1 MTVMLHLKNGNVLIF
16 VRLLRIVEV
25 RTVAGDLLELGKVLV
40 RVDGLVDGVMVLRA
54 ALPLLSVLLAWV
66 LLLQVLLAVV
76 LLVVVLL
83 VLVLQLVVLLV
94 LVLLL
99 AQVHV
104 LREAAGHLQQVL
116 VHAMGVAV
124 AVAVGLGLLKAR
136 DNDGALHQL
145 GDTWRASLI
154 NVK

>member
-1 MTVMLHLKNGNVLIF
+1 
-16 VRLLRIVEV
+16 
-25 RTVAGDLLELGKVLV
+25 
-40 RVDGLVDGVMVLRA
+40 MVLRA
-54 ALPLLSVLLAWV
+54 TLPLLSVLLAWV
-66 LLLQVLLAVV
+66 LLAWVLLLQV

-124 AVAVGLGLLKAR
+124 VVGLGLLKAR

>member
-1 MTVMLHLKNGNVLIF
+1 MLHLKNGNVLIF
-16 VRLLRIVEV
+16 VRLLRIAEV
-25 RTVAGDLLELGKVLV
+25 RTGAGDLLELGKVLV

-54 ALPLLSVLLAWV
+54 TLLLLSVLLAWV
-66 LLLQVLLAVV
+66 LLLQVLL
-76 LLVVVLL
+76 VVVLL
-83 VLVLQLVVLLV
+83 VLILQLVVLLV

-124 AVAVGLGLLKAR
+124 AVGLGLLKAR

>member
-16 VRLLRIVEV
+16 VRLLRIAEV
-25 RTVAGDLLELGKVLV
+25 RTGAGDLLGLGKVLV

-54 ALPLLSVLLAWV
+54 TLP
-66 LLLQVLLAVV
+66 LLQVLLA
-76 LLVVVLL
+76 VVLL

-145 GDTWRASLI
+145 GDTWRTSLI

>member
-16 VRLLRIVEV
+16 VRLLRIAEV
-25 RTVAGDLLELGKVLV
+25 RTGAGDLLELGKVLV

-54 ALPLLSVLLAWV
+54 TLPLLSVLLAWV
-66 LLLQVLLAVV
+66 LLLKVLLA
-76 LLVVVLL
+76 VVLL

-136 DNDGALHQL
+136 DNDGALNQL
-145 GDTWRASLI
+145 RNTWRASLI

>member
-1 MTVMLHLKNGNVLIF
+1 MLHLKNGNVLIF
-16 VRLLRIVEV
+16 VRLLRIAEV
-25 RTVAGDLLELGKVLV
+25 RTGAGDLLGLGKVLV

-54 ALPLLSVLLAWV
+54 ALPLLSVLLARI
-66 LLLQVLLAVV
+66 LLLQV

>member
-1 MTVMLHLKNGNVLIF
+1 
-16 VRLLRIVEV
+16 
-25 RTVAGDLLELGKVLV
+25 
-40 RVDGLVDGVMVLRA
+40 MVLRA
-54 ALPLLSVLLAWV
+54 TLHLLSVLLAWV
-66 LLLQVLLAVV
+66 LLLQV

-83 VLVLQLVVLLV
+83 VLVLQLVVLRLG
-94 LVLLL
+94 VLLL

-145 GDTWRASLI
+145 WDNWRASLI

>member
-1 MTVMLHLKNGNVLIF
+1 MTVMRHLENGNVLIF

-54 ALPLLSVLLAWV
+54 TLP
-66 LLLQVLLAVV
+66 LLQVLLAVV

-145 GDTWRASLI
+145 GDTWRTSLI

>member
-54 ALPLLSVLLAWV
+54 TLP
-66 LLLQVLLAVV
+66 LLQVLLAVV

-145 GDTWRASLI
+145 RNTWRASLI

>member
-1 MTVMLHLKNGNVLIF
+1 MRHLENGNVLIF
-16 VRLLRIVEV
+16 VRLLRIAEV
-25 RTVAGDLLELGKVLV
+25 RTGAGDLLGLGK
-40 RVDGLVDGVMVLRA
+40 VDGLVDGLMVLRA
-54 ALPLLSVLLAWV
+54 ALHLLSVLLARV
-66 LLLQVLLAVV
+66 LLLVVFLLQV

-99 AQVHV
+99 AQVDV
-104 LREAAGHLQQVL
+104 LREAAGHLQQVV
-116 VHAMGVAV
+116 VHAVGVAV

-145 GDTWRASLI
+145 GDTWRASLV

>member
-25 RTVAGDLLELGKVLV
+25 RTGAGDLLGLGKVLV

-54 ALPLLSVLLAWV
+54 TLPLLSVLLARI
-66 LLLQVLLAVV
+66 LLLQV

-83 VLVLQLVVLLV
+83 VLVLQLG
-94 LVLLL
+94 VLLL

-116 VHAMGVAV
+116 VHAMGVPV

-145 GDTWRASLI
+145 RNTWRASLI

>member
-76 LLVVVLL
+76 LLV
-83 VLVLQLVVLLV
+83 LVLQLVVLLV

-145 GDTWRASLI
+145 GDTWRTSLI

>member
-54 ALPLLSVLLAWV
+54 ALPLLSVLLARV
-66 LLLQVLLAVV
+66 LLLQVLLA
-76 LLVVVLL
+76 VVLL

-145 GDTWRASLI
+145 RNTWRASLI

>member
-1 MTVMLHLKNGNVLIF
+1 MRHLENGNVLVF
-16 VRLLRIVEV
+16 VRLLRIAEV
-25 RTVAGDLLELGKVLV
+25 RTGAGDLLGLGKV
-40 RVDGLVDGVMVLRA
+40 RIGVDGLVDGLVVLRA
-54 ALPLLSVLLAWV
+54 ALHLLSVLLARVLLLVV
-66 LLLQVLLAVV
+66 LLLQV

-104 LREAAGHLQQVL
+104 LREAAGHLQQVV
-116 VHAMGVAV
+116 VHAVGVAV

>member
-1 MTVMLHLKNGNVLIF
+1 MRHLENGNVLIF
-16 VRLLRIVEV
+16 VRLLRIAEV
-25 RTVAGDLLELGKVLV
+25 RTGAGDLLGLGKV
-40 RVDGLVDGVMVLRA
+40 RIGVDGLVDGLMVLRA
-54 ALPLLSVLLAWV
+54 ALHLLSVLLARV
-66 LLLQVLLAVV
+66 LLLQV

-104 LREAAGHLQQVL
+104 LREAAGHLQQVV
-116 VHAMGVAV
+116 VHAVGV